1 MKTTTFIP
9 KRLYPAV
16 MFARKMMRDG
26 KPVGLA
32 VYHSSNY
39 YGVDSTELASWLRGK
54 KRVLTAA
61 EKKSQKWYY
70 AIKTVASDAAPVPD
84 IIATFIGQTS
94 NRTNE
99 RRKWERQAW
108 NETRHNDTGSSWS
121 RYFDIYFCDKL
132 YLTKREATAAL
143 KEHKKK
149 LLAEWQKY
157 E

>member
-1 MKTTTFIP
+1 MRTTTFIP

-39 YGVDSTELASWLRGK
+39 YGVDSREIASWLRGK

-61 EKKSQKWYY
+61 EKKAQKWYY
-70 AIKTVASDAAPVPD
+70 AIKTVACDANPVPN
-84 IIATFIGQTS
+84 IVETFISQTS

-99 RRKWERQAW
+99 RRKMERQAW
-108 NETRHNDTGSSWS
+108 NETRHNDTGSSYS
-121 RYFDIYFCDKL
+121 RYFDIIFCDKL
-132 YLTKREATAAL
+132 YPTKREATAAL
-143 KEHKKK
+143 KEHQRR
-149 LLAEWQKY
+149 LLKEWGN